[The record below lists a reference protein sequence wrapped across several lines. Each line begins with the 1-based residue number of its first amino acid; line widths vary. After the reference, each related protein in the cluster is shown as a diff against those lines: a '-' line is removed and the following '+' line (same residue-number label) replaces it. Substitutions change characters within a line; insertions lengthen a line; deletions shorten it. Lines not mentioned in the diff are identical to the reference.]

1 MRLIDFDR
9 SFVSLPSWSS
19 FGPDLPFNQDQDQD
33 QGERERKMSTGIGME
48 TKTKSE
54 SEMEM
59 GMGMESEAKTT
70 TKTCLSLVEEREYLR
85 GMMMV
90 GPEWWEDALKSY
102 GHDVVV

>member
-1 MRLIDFDR
+1 M
-9 SFVSLPSWSS
+9 
-19 FGPDLPFNQDQDQD
+19 
-33 QGERERKMSTGIGME
+33 EMSTGIGME

-54 SEMEM
+54 SEMEMGM